1 VLHLQALMYSWFLRG
16 EINHLRKSVGHGGKG
31 LHS

>member
-1 VLHLQALMYSWFLRG
+1 MYSWFLQG